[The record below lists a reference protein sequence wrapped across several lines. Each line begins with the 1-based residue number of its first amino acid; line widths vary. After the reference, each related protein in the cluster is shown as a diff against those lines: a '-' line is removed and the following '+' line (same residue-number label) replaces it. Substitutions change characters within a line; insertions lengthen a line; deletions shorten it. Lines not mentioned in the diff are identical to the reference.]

1 MKLFFDM
8 NSNVRKALVKCIW
21 HNKLCAG
28 TEHIGVQNFKKRQK
42 MKKIIIIYKIQIT
55 IAFFLLASCS
65 QLGSFLPKT
74 VDVPF
79 DKNVVKLKNGAVG
92 FPPEGYCVG
101 PSKNNPNTGNVIYTA
116 CQMTKGRGI
125 VSISYAPVAI
135 GDVGKITRPYL
146 TNGQKLIKTD
156 YFNGYDLVKVE
167 NSQFSVSSVQNTVW
181 RTAKKEKGYVVLA
194 QYFSPSTKNVS
205 DLHQLK
211 VLTAS
216 VDNFSPPDNLPSGN
230 LLDLDPTYGDQRAIN
245 RGKPKMRP
253 TTTIHKLSVSTIRP
267 KLRP

>member
-1 MKLFFDM
+1 MCRHRTYCYAK
-8 NSNVRKALVKCIW
+8 
-21 HNKLCAG
+21 
-28 TEHIGVQNFKKRQK
+28 FKKRQK
-42 MKKIIIIYKIQIT
+42 MKKIIIIYEIQII

-65 QLGSFLPKT
+65 QLGSFFPKT

-79 DKNVVKLKNGAVG
+79 NKNVVKLKNGAVG

-116 CQMTKGRGI
+116 CQMTRGLGI
-125 VSISYAPVAI
+125 VSISYAPVEI
-135 GDVGKITRPYL
+135 GDVGKITRSYL

-167 NSQFSVSSVQNTVW
+167 NSQFSVKSVQNTVW
-181 RTAKKEKGYVVLA
+181 RTAKKEKGYMVLA
-194 QYFSPSTKNVS
+194 QYFSPSAKNVS

-211 VLTAS
+211 VLTVS
-216 VDNFSPPDNLPSGN
+216 VDNFTPPDNLPSDE
-230 LLDLDPTYGDQRAIN
+230 LSDLGPVSGDQRTIY

-253 TTTIHKLSVSTIRP
+253 NTTIHKFSTSTKRP

>member
-1 MKLFFDM
+1 M
-8 NSNVRKALVKCIW
+8 NSIVRKALVKCIW
-21 HNKLCAG
+21 LYKLYAG

-42 MKKIIIIYKIQIT
+42 MKKIIIIYKIQII
-55 IAFFLLASCS
+55 IACFLLASCS
-65 QLGSFLPKT
+65 ELGSFFPKT

-79 DKNVVKLKNGAVG
+79 DKNVVKLNNGAVG

-101 PSKNNPNTGNVIYTA
+101 PTKNNLNTGNVIYTA

-125 VSISYAPVAI
+125 VSISYAPMEI
-135 GDVGKITRPYL
+135 GDVEKITRSYL
-146 TNGQKLIKTD
+146 ANGQKLIKTD

-167 NSQFSVSSVQNTVW
+167 NSQFSVNSVQNTVW
-181 RTAKKEKGYVVLA
+181 RTAKNEKGYLVLA

-205 DLHQLK
+205 DLHQLE

-216 VDNFSPPDNLPSGN
+216 VDSFTPPDNLPSGN
-230 LLDLDPTYGDQRAIN
+230 LSDLDPTSGDKRAIN
-245 RGKPKMRP
+245 SGKPKMRP
-253 TTTIHKLSVSTIRP
+253 ETTIHKFSASRIRP

>member
-1 MKLFFDM
+1 MLT
-8 NSNVRKALVKCIW
+8 A
-21 HNKLCAG
+21 
-28 TEHIGVQNFKKRQK
+28 
-42 MKKIIIIYKIQIT
+42 
-55 IAFFLLASCS
+55 CS
-65 QLGSFLPKT
+65 QLGSFLPKS

-79 DKNVVKLKNGAVG
+79 DKNVVKLKNGAIG
-92 FPPEGYCVG
+92 FTPEGYCVG

-116 CQMTKGRGI
+116 CQVTKGRGI
-125 VSISYAPVAI
+125 VSISYAPVEI
-135 GDVGKITRPYL
+135 GDVEKITRSYL

-167 NSQFSVSSVQNTVW
+167 NSQFSVTSVHNTVW

-194 QYFSPSTKNVS
+194 QYFSPRTKNVS
-205 DLHQLK
+205 DRHQLE

-230 LLDLDPTYGDQRAIN
+230 SSDVDLTSGNQRAFN

-253 TTTIHKLSVSTIRP
+253 KTTIHKFSASKIRP

>member
-8 NSNVRKALVKCIW
+8 NSNVRKALIKCIW
-21 HNKLCAG
+21 RNELCAG

-42 MKKIIIIYKIQIT
+42 MKKIIIIYKIQII
-55 IAFFLLASCS
+55 IACFLLASCS

-74 VDVPF
+74 VDLPF
-79 DKNVVKLKNGAVG
+79 NKNVVKLKNGVVG

-101 PSKNNPNTGNVIYTA
+101 PSKNKPTTGNVIYTA
-116 CQMTKGRGI
+116 CKMTNDRGI
-125 VSISYAPVAI
+125 VSISYAPMEI
-135 GDVGKITRPYL
+135 GDVGKITRSYL
-146 TNGQKLIKTD
+146 ANGQKLIKTD

-167 NSQFSVSSVQNTVW
+167 NSQFSVKSVQNTVW
-181 RTAKKEKGYVVLA
+181 RTAKKERGYMVLA
-194 QYFSPSTKNVS
+194 QYFSPRKKNVS

-211 VLTAS
+211 ILTAS
-216 VDNFSPPDNLPSGN
+216 VDNFSPPDNLLSDN
-230 LLDLDPTYGDQRAIN
+230 LSDLDPASEDQRAIN

-253 TTTIHKLSVSTIRP
+253 KKKIYKFSDSTIRP